1 MREGISRDSK
11 FHGGTFLRV
20 AKERKREWSKKKKK
34 KGSAVEIEVR
44 ITEMERV
51 QRFVPLRVNGISEER
66 EKKSWLEIGKEPLV
80 DKNNQTIFL
89 PFPINFELSEN
100 QFYYFIY
107 FIYFII
113 LIILLFFRPD

>member
-1 MREGISRDSK
+1 M
-11 FHGGTFLRV
+11 V
-20 AKERKREWSKKKKK
+20 KEKEEK
-34 KGSAVEIEVR
+34 SAVEIEVR

-100 QFYYFIY
+100 QFYYFI
-107 FIYFII
+107 IYFII
-113 LIILLFFRPD
+113 ILLF